1 MAQSHAI
8 FSNVATT
15 TAAAPVP
22 SNIAVNATLPA
33 GVAVDPALWRF
44 KILNRLELR
53 LPALQGQSLSPLV
66 GHLAA
71 LQTLILA
78 GNGLS
83 ALPDTLDRLAELRF
97 LDVSRNALEE
107 LPACVGRLKHLE
119 VLELSENRLAT
130 LAPLAPLAS
139 LVTLNA
145 SGNAIAELLPAH
157 LNFAALARLET
168 LALARNRLVELPEEL
183 GLLQQLAVL
192 NVADNAI
199 VELPAGIADLKEK
212 KIRELRLLPNP
223 IADKKV
229 LKILNKERTTE
240 VVKELWKLL
249 ASGGGGG
256 KKKGKR

>member
-1 MAQSHAI
+1 
-8 FSNVATT
+8 
-15 TAAAPVP
+15 
-22 SNIAVNATLPA
+22 LPE

-53 LPALQGQSLSPLV
+53 LPALQGQALSPLV

-71 LQTLILA
+71 LQTLIVA

-83 ALPDTLDRLAELRF
+83 ALPDTLDRLSELRF
-97 LDVSRNALEE
+97 LDVSRNALES

-119 VLELSENRLAT
+119 VLELSENRLTT

-157 LNFAALARLET
+157 LNFGALARLET

-199 VELPAGIADLKEK
+199 VELPAGMADLKEK

-229 LKILNKERTTE
+229 LKVLNKDRVTE

-249 ASGGGGG
+249 AAGGGGG
-256 KKKGKR
+256 KKGKGRK